1 MKKLEQKVLKFID
14 EKNLIGK
21 NDKILVG
28 LSGGPDSVLLLH
40 ILMKYSKKFRI
51 KLGAIHINHM
61 LRGNEADSDEQFCRD
76 LAGRL
81 NIDFFSVRKNA
92 VQFAKKY
99 KQSLEEAG
107 RKIRYDIF
115 ESYRKKY
122 NYDKI
127 ATAHNCS
134 DNAET
139 VLLNLIKGTGMKG
152 ISGIPERR
160 DNIIRPVLVL
170 TKEEILEYLK
180 KENIPYRTDMT
191 NLNTDYDRNFIR
203 HKIIPEIKKRM
214 NPSLEYTLFNSSEIF
229 RNYSGLI
236 ERLASENYSG
246 IVHFKDEILHF
257 NIKRVEAL
265 DIELR
270 GEIFK
275 SAVERNFSQQI
286 AFNDFKK
293 FSVLLNK
300 QAGSLQN
307 FSGHLSAVKERD
319 EILILKS
326 PGQGK
331 FNPVKIKEGEKISTD
346 DRVLSIMR
354 YKNSVELNKDKLTEF
369 ISGDNLSGVFILR
382 TWQPGDRFYPLGLKG
397 SKKVSDFL
405 NEQKIP
411 SFLKRN
417 QLVLTNKN
425 RIVWVLGLRLD
436 DRFKILK
443 KTKKV
448 LQLCLK

>member
-21 NDKILVG
+21 DDKILVG

-40 ILMKYSKKFRI
+40 ILIKYSKRFRI
-51 KLGAIHINHM
+51 KLGAVHINHM
-61 LRGNEADSDEQFCRD
+61 IRGNEADSDEQFCRD

-92 VQFAKKY
+92 AQFAKKK

-115 ESYRKKY
+115 ESYREKY
-122 NYDKI
+122 NYNKI

-152 ISGIPERR
+152 ISGIPEKR

-180 KENIPYRTDMT
+180 KENIPHRTDMT
-191 NLNTDYDRNFIR
+191 NLNTEYDRNFIR

-214 NPSLEYTLFNSSEIF
+214 NPSLEYTLFNSSQVF
-229 RNYSGLI
+229 RNYSVLI

-246 IVHFKDEILHF
+246 IVHFKDEVLHF

-265 DIELR
+265 DNELR

-293 FSVLLNK
+293 FSALLNK
-300 QAGSLQN
+300 QTGSLEN

-319 EILILKS
+319 EILVLKS
-326 PGQGK
+326 SGPGK
-331 FNPVKIKEGEKISTD
+331 FNPIKIKEGEKINTD

-354 YKNSVELNKDKLTEF
+354 YKNSFELNKDKLSEF
-369 ISGDNLSGVFILR
+369 ISGDNLSEVFILR

-411 SFLKRN
+411 SILKRN

>member
-1 MKKLEQKVLKFID
+1 MKKLEQKVLRFID
-14 EKNLIGK
+14 EKKLIDK
-21 NDKILVG
+21 NDKILIG
-28 LSGGPDSVLLLH
+28 LSGGPDSILLLH
-40 ILMKYSKKFRI
+40 ILIKYSKRFRI
-51 KLGAIHINHM
+51 KIGAVHINHM
-61 LRGNEADSDEQFCRD
+61 IRGNDADSDEHFCRD

-81 NIDFFSVRKNA
+81 NIDFFSVKKNA
-92 VQFAKKY
+92 AQFAKKY
-99 KQSLEEAG
+99 KLSVEEAG
-107 RKIRYDIF
+107 RKIRYKIF
-115 ESYRKKY
+115 ESYRGKY

-152 ISGIPERR
+152 ISGIPEKR

-170 TKEEILEYLK
+170 TKEEILEYLE
-180 KENIPYRTDMT
+180 KENIPFRTDMT
-191 NLNTDYDRNFIR
+191 NLNIEYDRNFIR

-214 NPSLEYTLFNSSEIF
+214 NPSLEYTLFNSSELF

-236 ERLASENYSG
+236 ERLVSENYSG
-246 IVHFKDEILHF
+246 IVHFKDKVLHF
-257 NIKRVEAL
+257 NTKRVETL
-265 DIELR
+265 DNELR

-275 SAVERNFSQQI
+275 SAVERNFSRQI
-286 AFNDFKK
+286 TFNDFKK
-293 FSVLLNK
+293 FSALLNK
-300 QAGSLQN
+300 QTGSKEN
-307 FSGHLSAVKERD
+307 FSGHLSAVKERN

-326 PGQGK
+326 SGQVK
-331 FNPVKIKEGEKISTD
+331 FNHIKIKEGEKINAD
-346 DRVLSIMR
+346 GRELSIIQC
-354 YKNSVELNKDKLTEF
+354 KNSVDFNGNKNTEY
-369 ISGDNLSGVFILR
+369 ISGHNLSEVFILR

>member
-1 MKKLEQKVLKFID
+1 
-14 EKNLIGK
+14 
-21 NDKILVG
+21 
-28 LSGGPDSVLLLH
+28 
-40 ILMKYSKKFRI
+40 
-51 KLGAIHINHM
+51 
-61 LRGNEADSDEQFCRD
+61 
-76 LAGRL
+76 
-81 NIDFFSVRKNA
+81 
-92 VQFAKKY
+92 
-99 KQSLEEAG
+99 
-107 RKIRYDIF
+107 
-115 ESYRKKY
+115 
-122 NYDKI
+122 
-127 ATAHNCS
+127 
-134 DNAET
+134 
-139 VLLNLIKGTGMKG
+139 
-152 ISGIPERR
+152 
-160 DNIIRPVLVL
+160 
-170 TKEEILEYLK
+170 
-180 KENIPYRTDMT
+180 
-191 NLNTDYDRNFIR
+191 
-203 HKIIPEIKKRM
+203 M
-214 NPSLEYTLFNSSEIF
+214 NPSLDYTLFNSSEIF

-246 IVHFKDEILHF
+246 IVQCKDEVLHF

-265 DIELR
+265 DNELR

-286 AFNDFKK
+286 TFNDFKK
-293 FSVLLNK
+293 FSALLNK
-300 QAGSLQN
+300 QAGSLEN

-326 PGQGK
+326 SGQGK
-331 FNPVKIKEGEKISTD
+331 FNPVKIKEGEKINAD

-369 ISGDNLSGVFILR
+369 ISGDNLSEVFILR

-411 SFLKRN
+411 SFFKRN
-417 QLVLTNKN
+417 QLVLTNKS

>member
-1 MKKLEQKVLKFID
+1 
-14 EKNLIGK
+14 
-21 NDKILVG
+21 
-28 LSGGPDSVLLLH
+28 
-40 ILMKYSKKFRI
+40 
-51 KLGAIHINHM
+51 
-61 LRGNEADSDEQFCRD
+61 
-76 LAGRL
+76 
-81 NIDFFSVRKNA
+81 
-92 VQFAKKY
+92 
-99 KQSLEEAG
+99 
-107 RKIRYDIF
+107 
-115 ESYRKKY
+115 
-122 NYDKI
+122 
-127 ATAHNCS
+127 
-134 DNAET
+134 
-139 VLLNLIKGTGMKG
+139 GMKG

-300 QAGSLQN
+300 QAGSLEN

-326 PGQGK
+326 SGQGK
-331 FNPVKIKEGEKISTD
+331 FNPIKIKEGEKINAD